1 LLISALPASQQ
12 GILTTVQRA
21 SSASA
26 CRDASFQR
34 QRLLQAVERVQAS
47 KKWAALASGNLDGIT
62 R

>member
-1 LLISALPASQQ
+1 M
-12 GILTTVQRA
+12 
-21 SSASA
+21 SA

-47 KKWAALASGNLDGIT
+47 KNWAALASGNLDAIT